1 MDDDLRFEWDPNK
14 AKGNLTKHGVS
25 FEEAATVFYYEPAKI
40 EDDPDHSI
48 GERRE
53 LIFGR
58 SAAGRFLLVSFTERG
73 DSIRIIHARQA
84 TKSERRKY
92 EEDLIS

>member
-1 MDDDLRFEWDPNK
+1 VADDLRFEWDPNK
-14 AKGNLTKHGVS
+14 AKGNIAKHGVS
-25 FEEAATVFYYEPAKI
+25 FEEAATVFYYEPSKI
-40 EDDPDHSI
+40 DDDPDHSI

-58 SAAGRFLLVSFTERG
+58 STVGRFLLVSFTGPGRL
-73 DSIRIIHARQA
+73 DPHLHARQA

-92 EEDLIS
+92 EEDLIP